1 MDIREVIRANNDRWN
16 TGFNTGDAA
25 AVAALYTADATVL
38 PHTHDVVRGAE
49 GIRDFWK
56 SVIEAG
62 FRSHGIEL
70 IDVHAQGD
78 LAFEIAK

>member
-38 PHTHDVVRGAE
+38 PHTHDRSEGCGGDPRLLEVGHRG
-49 GIRDFWK
+49 RF
-56 SVIEAG
+56 
-62 FRSHGIEL
+62 
-70 IDVHAQGD
+70 
-78 LAFEIAK
+78 